1 MLLKR
6 IVLEH
11 VMEHDGEMQ
20 KNTTISWSYVP
31 KWYFQNE
38 NLILLPLFISGELP
52 VVSKIF
58 CELKDILVIWI
69 C

>member
-38 NLILLPLFISGELP
+38 NLILLPLFDIRWTSSSFRL
-52 VVSKIF
+52 KIF
-58 CELKDILVIWI
+58 SELKDTLVI
-69 C
+69 

>member
-38 NLILLPLFISGELP
+38 NLILLPLFDIWWTSGSFRL
-52 VVSKIF
+52 KIF
-58 CELKDILVIWI
+58 SELKDTLVI
-69 C
+69 

>member
-38 NLILLPLFISGELP
+38 NLILLPLFDIRWTSGSFRL
-52 VVSKIF
+52 KIF
-58 CELKDILVIWI
+58 CELKDTLVI
-69 C
+69 